1 MSNAKF
7 KAGDKVRVRKDLVV
21 GNTYKMNF
29 EKERLCVFTSEMA
42 KFRGKKVTISK
53 YFSSASRYSI
63 KECDYCWTD
72 EMFEPVCDKIV
83 ITTDGKT
90 TLARLYNGK
99 EVIKSA
105 EAKLSKNDE
114 FDFMVGAKLA
124 FERLAGDSKS
134 NDKIKV
140 GNSVVI
146 IDRDEVYRHYID
158 WVEKNISSRIDR
170 YLFDHDKFPDTT
182 HTFKVVKI
190 APHIKNPTCSLAYI
204 YDTTTQRCYLY
215 GIEGLKKA

>member
-1 MSNAKF
+1 MSNTKF
-7 KAGDKVRVRKDLVV
+7 KAGDKVRVKTELKCGKRYYMEDCISHDS
-21 GNTYKMNF
+21 F
-29 EKERLCVFTSEMA
+29 EPEMA
-42 KFRGKKVTISK
+42 NYKGKVVTISRIDGSC
-53 YFSSASRYSI
+53 YNIVEDGEYWR
-63 KECDYCWTD
+63 WVD
-72 EMFEPVCDKIV
+72 EMFEPVYDKIV

-146 IDRDEVYRHYID
+146 TDRDEVYRHYID

-190 APHIKNPTCSLAYI
+190 APHIKNPTRSLAYI
-204 YDTTTQRCYLY
+204 FDTTTQRCYLF

>member
-1 MSNAKF
+1 MINTKF
-7 KAGDKVRVRKDLVV
+7 KVGDKVRVKTELKC
-21 GNTYKMNF
+21 GKLYYM
-29 EKERLCVFTSEMA
+29 EGSKECNSFVPQM
-42 KFRGKKVTISK
+42 GKHKGKVVTISRILGSQ
-53 YFSSASRYSI
+53 YRI
-63 KECDYCWTD
+63 IEDQEHWGWVD
-72 EMFEPVCDKIV
+72 EMFEPVYEKIV
-83 ITTDGKT
+83 ITTDEKT
-90 TLARLYNGK
+90 TLARLYSGK

-114 FDFMVGAKLA
+114 FDFMTGAKLA

-146 IDRDEVYRHYID
+146 TDRDEAYRHYID

-190 APHIKNPTCSLAYI
+190 APHIKNPTRSLAYI
-204 YDTTTQRCYLY
+204 FDTTTQRCYLY